1 MAGNN
6 PIRIVGISLPKFS
19 RWLEQEKKKN
29 SMLFLKMDQVCI
41 ISNDLN
47 QVVAIRTNKQEGCM
61 PKISQKKKKLS
72 LLPPWMLKSSKGRNH
87 RQQKFH
93 ILVSRGVSMTSW
105 CIHFLGKSISRRG
118 SEKGNEA
125 SFRVAVEFVRSH
137 LGLTGRWTEGKTRN
151 GKKALLSVWK
161 SSVGS

>member
-1 MAGNN
+1 
-6 PIRIVGISLPKFS
+6 
-19 RWLEQEKKKN
+19 
-29 SMLFLKMDQVCI
+29 
-41 ISNDLN
+41 
-47 QVVAIRTNKQEGCM
+47 
-61 PKISQKKKKLS
+61 
-72 LLPPWMLKSSKGRNH
+72 MLKSSKGRNH

-105 CIHFLGKSISRRG
+105 CIHFFLGKSISRRG

-125 SFRVAVEFVRSH
+125 SFRVTVELFVRSH
-137 LGLTGRWTEGKTRN
+137 LVLTGRWTEGKTRT